1 MNRLMIGLSA
11 AALTLAGTTMAF
23 ATTGELSKGDATQLC
38 TKLDAQFTHLKPF
51 KEGLPYW
58 QKASAAHKT
67 GMQACDNGKPI
78 VGAKSLQAS
87 ISDMYVKPDTL

>member
-1 MNRLMIGLSA
+1 MNRIMIGLSA
-11 AALTLAGTTMAF
+11 AALALAGTTTAF
-23 ATTGELSKGDATQLC
+23 AATGELSKSDATQLC
-38 TKLDAQFTHLKPF
+38 NKLDTQFTHLKPF

-78 VGAKSLQAS
+78 AGVQSLQAS